1 MSNRLAARLAWIGM
15 GLLALSLPF
24 TSFPLVARLTGSSMV
39 APLALLPMGALL
51 VFWLLPYFARRGT
64 LPPQAGVLAAFL
76 LAALIACISAFFL
89 PIPPLKDQSILD
101 QEIEGLVTLAVGV
114 GFYLLT
120 AAWMNSPNR
129 LVFFLK
135 FINLSGLLII
145 LWSLAQAIVFE
156 RMGGYP
162 AWFWD
167 LQGQFSASLLLFPR
181 RVTGFA
187 FEPSWLAHQ
196 LNMLYLPY
204 WLAAA
209 TSGYSAHRFQLA
221 RIRFEH
227 LLLAGGA
234 ATLFLSVSRIGWL
247 SFLAM
252 LATLILLLNVRFVQW
267 AQQAL
272 LRRYSQPGWRQQA
285 IRRWFVVASLVVLL
299 FVYIG
304 LMLGAA
310 YAISRV
316 DPRMTR
322 LFDFSTIRE
331 YSFVYYANQLV
342 FAERIVFWQAGWEVF
357 ADFPLLG
364 VGLGNAG
371 FFFPEK
377 LSAFSWGL
385 TEIRTLL
392 YQWSSLPNTKS
403 LWVRLLAETGV
414 VGFAFFVSWLYVL
427 WMSARFLLRRPERL
441 LSTMGLGGMFVLAG
455 FVMEGFSVDTF
466 ALPYYWVSFGLLTA
480 ACEIARRASLHASAA
495 ADSSG

>member
-1 MSNRLAARLAWIGM
+1 MNDRLLERLTWAGM
-15 GLLALSLPF
+15 GLLVLSLPF

-39 APLALLPMGALL
+39 APLALLPMGAML

-64 LPPQAGVLAAFL
+64 LPPQALPLGAFL
-76 LAALIACISAFFL
+76 LAVVAGCAAAFFL
-89 PIPPLKDQSILD
+89 PIPPLKGQAILH
-101 QEIEGLVTLAVGV
+101 QEIEALATLAVGA
-114 GFYLLT
+114 GFYLL
-120 AAWMNSPNR
+120 ASAWINSANR
-129 LVFFLK
+129 LVFVLK
-135 FINLSGLLII
+135 LINVSGMMII
-145 LWSLAQAIVFE
+145 LWSLAQAAVFE

-167 LQGQFSASLLLFPR
+167 LQGQFSSSMLLFPR

-209 TSGYSAHRFQLA
+209 ASGYSAHRFQLG

-227 LLLAGGA
+227 LLLIGGA
-234 ATLFLSVSRIGWL
+234 AALFLSVSRIGWL

-252 LATLILLLNVRFVQW
+252 LAVLILALNLRFVGW
-267 AQQAL
+267 AQKSL
-272 LRRYSQPGWRQQA
+272 LRRHTQPSWRQQA
-285 IRRWFVVASLVVLL
+285 IRRWFFAASLLALL
-299 FVYIG
+299 ILYIG

-310 YAISRV
+310 YALSRI
-316 DPRMTR
+316 DPRMAR

-357 ADFPLLG
+357 NDFPLLG

-385 TEIRTLL
+385 TEIRTLM
-392 YQWSSLPNTKS
+392 YQWSTLPNTKS
-403 LWVRLLAETGV
+403 LWVRLLAETGI
-414 VGFAFFVSWLYVL
+414 VGFALFVSWLSVL
-427 WMSARFLLRRPERL
+427 WVSARYLLRRLVR
-441 LSTMGLGGMFVLAG
+441 LSTAMGLAGVFVLAG
-455 FVMEGFSVDTF
+455 FLVEGFSIDTF
-466 ALPYYWVSFGLLTA
+466 ALPYYWIAFGLLTA
-480 ACEIARRASLHASAA
+480 ACGIARRSDQPAVIDDHRS
-495 ADSSG
+495 D